1 MWKTSPYQ
9 KASIQ
14 GVSPVKVFLKFT
26 GDHTETEKMKK
37 YRDKISSTFR
47 DKKRKIQASKQ
58 ICLCILFT
66 NFA

>member
-14 GVSPVKVFLKFT
+14 GISPVKVFLKFT

-37 YRDKISSTFR
+37 YRDKISNLPNKYVYAYYLLT
-47 DKKRKIQASKQ
+47 
-58 ICLCILFT
+58 LHTLP
-66 NFA
+66 